1 MRNTVHLVT
10 AADFVTFRPLLQPV
24 PDRALAGNF
33 SRRLAGVDLGPDVLT
48 PPRFLPRY
56 DKLLLSFADRRPGH
70 PARPAGAAA
79 PRQRRLR
86 RHRAGGRRLGGRVG
100 HHPGPG
106 EAVLEVRPFTR
117 LDPGQLGAV
126 TAESRRLP
134 SFRRPH
140 RRRGARDPHH
150 QPGSGVTETEL

>member
-1 MRNTVHLVT
+1 MPLPPGNGASAGTVLVDGFW
-10 AADFVTFRPLLQPV
+10 AAEWAITRDQ
-24 PDRALAGNF
+24 
-33 SRRLAGVDLGPDVLT
+33 
-48 PPRFLPRY
+48 
-56 DKLLLSFADRRPGH
+56 
-70 PARPAGAAA
+70 
-79 PRQRRLR
+79 
-86 RHRAGGRRLGGRVG
+86 
-100 HHPGPG
+100 G